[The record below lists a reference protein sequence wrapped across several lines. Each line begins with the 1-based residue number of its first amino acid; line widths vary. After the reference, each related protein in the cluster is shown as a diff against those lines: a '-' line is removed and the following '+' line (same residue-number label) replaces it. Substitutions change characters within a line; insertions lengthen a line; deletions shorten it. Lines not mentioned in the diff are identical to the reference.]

1 MLEFE
6 LDILW
11 EVKEDNRIEELISK
25 VVEAALKEEM
35 VDCKA
40 NISVVITNND
50 KIQKV
55 NFEHR
60 NKNMIT
66 DVLSFPGYEKDEW
79 NEIKTSGE
87 YVSMGDIMISTEK
100 VAEQAN
106 LYGNT
111 FNREFAYLVT
121 HGMLHLMGYD
131 HMNEDD
137 KAVMRIKEE
146 VILESLG
153 LSRQGE

>member
-6 LDILW
+6 VDILW
-11 EVKEDNRIEELISK
+11 EVKEDNKIEELIYK

-40 NISVVITNND
+40 NISIVITNND
-50 KIQKV
+50 KIQSV

-60 NKNMIT
+60 NKNMVT

-79 NEIKTSGE
+79 IEIKTSGE
-87 YVSMGDIMISTEK
+87 YVSMGDIMVSTEK
-100 VAEQAN
+100 VAEQAD

-111 FNREFAYLVT
+111 FNREFAYLIT

-131 HMNEDD
+131 HMI
-137 KAVMRIKEE
+137 KKEE
-146 VILESLG
+146 KVMFGKQDKILE
-153 LSRQGE
+153 RVIK

>member
-11 EVKEDNRIEELISK
+11 EVKENNKIEDLIYK

-40 NISVVITNND
+40 NVSIVITTND
-50 KIQKV
+50 KIQQV

-60 NKNMIT
+60 NKNMVT

-79 NEIKTSGE
+79 DEIKTSGE
-87 YVSMGDIMISTEK
+87 YVTMGDIMVSTEK
-100 VAEQAN
+100 VAEQAD

-111 FNREFAYLVT
+111 FDREFAYLIT

-131 HMNEDD
+131 HMVEED

-153 LSRQGE
+153 LSRQGD

>member
-6 LDILW
+6 VDILW
-11 EVKEDNRIEELISK
+11 EVKEDNEIEELIYK

-40 NISVVITNND
+40 NISIVITNNA
-50 KIQKV
+50 KIQLV

-66 DVLSFPGYEKDEW
+66 DVLSFPGYEKEEW

-87 YVSMGDIMISTEK
+87 YVVVGDIMVSTEK

-111 FNREFAYLVT
+111 FKREFAYLIT

-131 HMNEDD
+131 HMSEED